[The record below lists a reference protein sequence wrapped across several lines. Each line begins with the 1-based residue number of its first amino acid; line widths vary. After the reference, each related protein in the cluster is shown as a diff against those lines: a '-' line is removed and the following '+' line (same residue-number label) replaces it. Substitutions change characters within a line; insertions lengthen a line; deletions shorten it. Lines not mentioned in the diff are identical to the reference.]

1 MKRSFLTLL
10 CIVVL
15 TSLLSACGGGGGS
28 TPASTTISGTAAAGA
43 PIIGT
48 VYLKDSKGVEKSAAV
63 DATSNG
69 HYSFDVSGM
78 TPPFVMKAVGTVG
91 STQVTYCSAATTD
104 DIGKNVNIT
113 PFTDLMVASIA
124 GEVAANYY
132 SNGDPA
138 KITTTALTDQV
149 QALTN
154 KLTPVMQAMG
164 LSASTDLLRASF
176 TPGQSELDKMMD
188 VVKVSIDPT
197 TTAATITNIID
208 NSQVITAPMSS
219 GGMMGSMTG
228 TLTAPTTTQL
238 TDIQKINQGI
248 QNFVGQFAQ
257 TMPSVTNT
265 TLLGLLD
272 PNFMDQ
278 GRNRDNFLNEV
289 TTDQRTLGMT
299 AGPATFISTTL
310 DSNNNNNIT
319 AAVVE
324 FVVTQPNNGNQTE
337 TIRWRFQNTNGTWYA
352 LGDGRILSF
361 DFGATAYHN
370 QSSSPNNTSQYGT
383 GLQLYVAD
391 DYNSSGVAKVL
402 VTGPG
407 LPSAGVY
414 LYNQQSNT
422 SSMAGSQFTLDPTGV
437 NMNNV
442 YWLAQDTS
450 ANDNYIMGQFPST
463 ADTNIPYTVTLY
475 DATNTQKA
483 QYTITIKKRPYTYAE
498 LATAPF
504 ATLTQ
509 PATFTDL
516 QKFQLNTA
524 QTITWTML
532 SGTTADWIDVNVSGF
547 DATTGSPTSAHMN
560 KRLLAGQTTITGTI
574 AVTGTFTSTGA
585 SVYLTVDD
593 QYMRMLTTSIGP

>member
-1 MKRSFLTLL
+1 MKQLWNTIKLTMLGA
-10 CIVVL
+10 VVAAAL
-15 TSLLSACGGGGGS
+15 AACGGGSGGS
-28 TPASTTISGTAAAGA
+28 TTPAATTISGVAAAGA

-69 HYSFDVSGM
+69 QYSFDVSGM

-132 SNGDPA
+132 SNGDPT
-138 KITTTALTDQV
+138 KITTTALTAQV

-154 KLTPVMQAMG
+154 KLTPVMTAMG

-176 TPGQSELDKMMD
+176 TPGQSGLDKMMD
-188 VVKVSIDPT
+188 VVKVSIDPST
-197 TTAATITNIID
+197 TVATITNII
-208 NSQVITAPMSS
+208 NNTQVTTATMTS
-219 GGMMGSMTG
+219 GGMGSMTG
-228 TLTAPTTTQL
+228 TLTAPTATQL

-248 QNFVGQFAQ
+248 QTFVGQFAQ

-278 GRNRDNFLNEV
+278 GRDRANFLNEV

-310 DSNNNNNIT
+310 DSNNNIT
-319 AAVVE
+319 AALVE
-324 FVVTQPNNGNQTE
+324 FVVTQPKNNNQTE

-370 QSSSPNNTSQYGT
+370 QSSSPSNTSQYGT

-407 LPSAGVY
+407 LPSVGVY

-442 YWLAQDTS
+442 VWLAQDTT
-450 ANDNYIMGQFPST
+450 AKDAAILAAFPST

-483 QYTITIKKRPYTYAE
+483 QYIIKISKRPYTYAE

-532 SGTTADWIDVNVSGF
+532 SGTTADWIDVNVSGL
-547 DATTGSPTSAHMN
+547 DATGSPTSARMD

-574 AVTGTFTSTGA
+574 TGTFTPTGA

-593 QYMRMLTTSIGP
+593 QYMRMLTTSVGP